1 MRSVECVAAPPETPA
16 AREALSSLIHALRE
30 EESVLV
36 ARYVWRQNAAP
47 TLVALRPHVSR
58 KGAKE
63 CLYLQTLPFAEDL
76 RDWPF
81 DPLPTPSAAQ
91 SSAVDA
97 LIDAMDLMDAAPGA
111 GGEALRPKRMPNPS
125 IQRFHSCTLARARD
139 PRAPVPGLPEEDAR
153 ELRAPPSVRARLRR
167 HNVPQRLMSAFR
179 LERVAPAA
187 GTEGRKRT
195 WWFGAVEER
204 RTALPPP
211 VDVKRL
217 KTEAEEASTREKDR
231 AGAGARAEAPA
242 EERDAPAAVK
252 EEPGISAAQERI
264 VGTISP
270 SLRPLRD
277 LRPLQLAVRQGF
289 SA

>member
-1 MRSVECVAAPPETPA
+1 M
-16 AREALSSLIHALRE
+16 
-30 EESVLV
+30 LV

-139 PRAPVPGLPEEDAR
+139 PRAPVPGRGGAPATPRGSWPGHSRPLPEGGS
-153 ELRAPPSVRARLRR
+153 APLRR
-167 HNVPQRLMSAFR
+167 SAR
-179 LERVAPAA
+179 
-187 GTEGRKRT
+187 GS
-195 WWFGAVEER
+195 GATTSR
-204 RTALPPP
+204 S
-211 VDVKRL
+211 
-217 KTEAEEASTREKDR
+217 AS
-231 AGAGARAEAPA
+231 
-242 EERDAPAAVK
+242 
-252 EEPGISAAQERI
+252 
-264 VGTISP
+264 
-270 SLRPLRD
+270 
-277 LRPLQLAVRQGF
+277 
-289 SA
+289 